1 MKNEKYQAVGTVP
14 TSNIGEKG
22 GIDNSNTHIHDCFFT
37 GWVESFR

>member
-22 GIDNSNTHIHDCFFT
+22 NTEKLT
-37 GWVESFR
+37 EKPTAKQS